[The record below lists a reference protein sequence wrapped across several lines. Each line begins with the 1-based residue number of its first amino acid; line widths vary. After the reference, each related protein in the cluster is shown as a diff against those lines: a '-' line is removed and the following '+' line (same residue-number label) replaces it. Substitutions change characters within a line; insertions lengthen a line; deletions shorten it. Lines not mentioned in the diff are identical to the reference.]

1 MDKMILI
8 DDLKR
13 KNEILP
19 YEFDG
24 TYRSVHETFE
34 FYARL
39 RKISLIDHSDLEL
52 LYYLSLGI
60 WKNEKIERRQ
70 HIQKTHLL
78 HNDKLL
84 LDKKLEK
91 IWSKRWKYLYYLHRR
106 F

>member
-52 LYYLSLGI
+52 IYYLSLGI
-60 WKNEKIERRQ
+60 WKNEKTGNLTTVPGTSDRMRREYG
-70 HIQKTHLL
+70 T
-78 HNDKLL
+78 
-84 LDKKLEK
+84 EA
-91 IWSKRWKYLYYLHRR
+91 
-106 F
+106 